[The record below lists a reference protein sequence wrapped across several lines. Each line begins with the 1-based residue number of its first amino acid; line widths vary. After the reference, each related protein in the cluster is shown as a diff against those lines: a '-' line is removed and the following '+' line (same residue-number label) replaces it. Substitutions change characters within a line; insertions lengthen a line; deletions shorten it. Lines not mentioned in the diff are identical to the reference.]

1 MTAKLTPAASRPNW
15 RQFWLLMLFW
25 TVLGLIDAGQFYVHV
40 NYFRGRQI
48 RWEEALVSGLAD
60 WYMWAALAPFV
71 MALARRF
78 PIEHANWPRRLL
90 LHLLFGTAFML
101 LKVSLDLPMGYLI
114 HGWDRIVQPLP
125 ADDRFAEDTLHIIV
139 ELLKLYITVK
149 FYVYLMIYAIIV
161 GVAHFLVYYRRY
173 RDRELATSRLE
184 ARLAQ
189 TQLQVLRTQ
198 LHPHFLFNTLNAISA
213 LMHKDVSL
221 ADRMISRLGELLR
234 ATLDD
239 PGSQE
244 VSLRRE
250 LDFLSPYL
258 EIEQARLG
266 PRLSVR
272 LDVDDE
278 LLDARLPYLILQ
290 PLVENAI
297 RHGLAPRAATGR
309 LAVRAWRDNGRLVLE
324 VADNGPGVRFEHDFE
339 EGIGLSNTRARL
351 KALYADNQSL
361 SLRPA
366 PGGGLIVTVTLPYRE
381 SPADSRQ
388 VAHELADPPAVAI
401 SSPQ

>member
-1 MTAKLTPAASRPNW
+1 MTATLTPAASRTNW

-48 RWEEALVSGLAD
+48 RWEEALASGLAD
-60 WYMWAALAPFV
+60 WYVWAALAPFIV
-71 MALARRF
+71 ALGRRY
-78 PIEHANWPRRLL
+78 PIEHSNWPRRVL
-90 LHLLFGTAFML
+90 LHLFAGTAIMV
-101 LKVSLDLPMGYLI
+101 LKVSLDLPLGFMI

-125 ADDRFAEDTLHIIV
+125 ADDRLAPDIWHTIR
-139 ELLKLYITVK
+139 ELFKLYITVK

-161 GVAHFLVYYRRY
+161 GVAHFSMYYRRY

-213 LMHKDVSL
+213 LMHKDVAL

-239 PGSQE
+239 PGTQE
-244 VSLRRE
+244 VTLRRE

-266 PRLSVR
+266 SRLSVR
-272 LDVDDE
+272 LDIDDE

-297 RHGLAPRAATGR
+297 RHGLAPRTGTGR
-309 LAVRAWRDNGRLVLE
+309 LAVRAWREDGRLELE
-324 VADNGPGVRFEHDFE
+324 VADNGPGVRFDRNFQ

-351 KALYADNQSL
+351 KALYGDNQSL
-361 SLRPA
+361 ALRPA
-366 PGGGLIVTVTLPYRE
+366 PGGGLIVTVTLPFRE
-381 SPADSRQ
+381 SPPNDAN
-388 VAHELADPPAVAI
+388 VGHELADRSPVAI
-401 SSPQ
+401 SPQ

>member
-1 MTAKLTPAASRPNW
+1 MTAKLAPAASRTNW

-60 WYMWAALAPFV
+60 WYIWAALAPLIV
-71 MALARRF
+71 ALAHRY
-78 PIEHANWPRRLL
+78 PIEHSNWPRRVL
-90 LHLLFGTAFML
+90 LHLLAGTAVML
-101 LKVSLDLPMGYLI
+101 LKVSLDLPMGWLI
-114 HGWDRIVQPLP
+114 HGKDRLVQPLP
-125 ADDRFAEDTLHIIV
+125 VDDRFADPTHIIA
-139 ELLKLYITVK
+139 ELFKLYITVK
-149 FYVYLMIYAIIV
+149 FYVYLMIYAIII
-161 GVAHFLVYYRRY
+161 GVAHFGVYYRRY

-213 LMHKDVSL
+213 LMHRDVEL

-244 VSLRRE
+244 VTLRRE

-272 LDVDDE
+272 LDIDDE
-278 LLDARLPYLILQ
+278 LLDACLPYLILQ

-297 RHGLAPRAATGR
+297 RHGLAPRTSTGR
-309 LAVRAWRDNGRLVLE
+309 LAIRAWRDNGRLALE
-324 VADNGPGVRFEHDFE
+324 VADNGPGVRFDHNFQ

-351 KALYADNQSL
+351 KALYGDNQSL
-361 SLRPA
+361 ALRPA

-381 SPADSRQ
+381 SPPADAKAEL
-388 VAHELADPPAVAI
+388 VELADRPAVAI
-401 SSPQ
+401 SRK

>member
-1 MTAKLTPAASRPNW
+1 MTAKLTAAANRPNW

-60 WYMWAALAPFV
+60 WYMWAALAPMIV
-71 MALARRF
+71 ALGRRY
-78 PIEHANWPRRLL
+78 PIDHSNWPRRVL
-90 LHLLFGTAFML
+90 LHLAFGTAFMI
-101 LKVSLDLPMGYLI
+101 LKVSLDLPMGWLI
-114 HGWDRIVQPLP
+114 HGEDRLIQPLP
-125 ADDRFAEDTLHIIV
+125 VDDRFGTFWHKIV
-139 ELLKLYITVK
+139 ELFKLYVTVK

-161 GVAHFLVYYRRY
+161 GVAHFLMYYRRY
-173 RDRELATSRLE
+173 RERELATSRLE

-213 LMHKDVSL
+213 LMHKDLGL

-244 VSLRRE
+244 VTLRRE
-250 LDFLSPYL
+250 LEFLSPYL

-266 PRLSVR
+266 PRLDLQVAI
-272 LDVDDE
+272 DDE

-297 RHGLAPRAATGR
+297 RHGLAPRTGTGR
-309 LAVRAWRDNGRLVLE
+309 LGVRAWRDDGRLVLE
-324 VADNGPGVRFEHDFE
+324 VADNGRGVRFDQEFE

-351 KALYADNQSL
+351 TALYGDNQSL
-361 SLRPA
+361 ALRPA
-366 PGGGLIVTVTLPYRE
+366 AGGGLVVTVTLPYRQNPPTVTSVE
-381 SPADSRQ
+381 R
-388 VAHELADPPAVAI
+388 ELADRSAVAI
-401 SSPQ
+401 SPQ

>member
-1 MTAKLTPAASRPNW
+1 
-15 RQFWLLMLFW
+15 MLFW

-60 WYMWAALAPFV
+60 WYMWAALAPMIV
-71 MALARRF
+71 ALGRRY
-78 PIEHANWPRRLL
+78 PIEQSNWPRRVL
-90 LHLLFGTAFML
+90 LHLLAGTAVMI
-101 LKVSLDLPMGYLI
+101 LKVSLDLPLGWLI
-114 HGWDRIVQPLP
+114 HGKDRLVQPLP
-125 ADDRFAEDTLHIIV
+125 ADDRFAEPAHIIV
-139 ELLKLYITVK
+139 ELFKLYVTVK
-149 FYVYLMIYAIIV
+149 FYVYLMIYGIIV
-161 GVAHFLVYYRRY
+161 GVAHFLMYYRRY

-213 LMHKDVSL
+213 LMHKDVAL

-250 LDFLSPYL
+250 LEFLWPYL

-266 PRLSVR
+266 PRLAVR
-272 LDVDDE
+272 LDIDDE
-278 LLDARLPYLILQ
+278 LLDACLPYLILQ

-297 RHGLAPRAATGR
+297 RHGLAPRSGSGR
-309 LAVRAWRDNGRLVLE
+309 LTVRAWREDGRLVLE
-324 VADNGPGVRFEHDFE
+324 VADNGPGVRFDHNFE

-351 KALYADNQSL
+351 KALYGDNQSIA
-361 SLRPA
+361 LRPA
-366 PGGGLIVTVTLPYRE
+366 PGGGLIVTVNLPYRE
-381 SPADSRQ
+381 SPP
-388 VAHELADPPAVAI
+388 VAALAERELATAPAVAT
-401 SSPQ
+401 SPQ